1 MLKAVKSS
9 HQNYIKRKEKE
20 QAEKRQLQL
29 ITERNAQE
37 QSDNEAM
44 LSRESLRK
52 QRLDEKEKQLEIKE
66 KKNCNDQDVAQ
77 KLLDEA
83 SKSLDKAIEDNN
95 MIGIKVAR
103 EMLQTA
109 KNNMEKALQQKK
121 DNLKLRQKVSS
132 KRKNALKRMVEN
144 AKKKAI

>member
-1 MLKAVKSS
+1 MT
-9 HQNYIKRKEKE
+9 N
-20 QAEKRQLQL
+20 
-29 ITERNAQE
+29 N
-37 QSDNEAM
+37 
-44 LSRESLRK
+44 
-52 QRLDEKEKQLEIKE
+52 
-66 KKNCNDQDVAQ
+66 Q